1 MFEFTIDTEKYR
13 IEHSDIDDLIVFSQ
27 FSPSELKWKW
37 RQVLDSSDID
47 LTHLYE
53 GVKDFM
59 EKFLVMVNKTLKE
72 NHGEVSQEGGFKNSL
87 EELKYRIANNL
98 KLSGNSLILVDWD

>member
-1 MFEFTIDTEKYR
+1 MFEFTIDKEKYR
-13 IEHSDIDDLIVFSQ
+13 IEHVDIDDLIVFSQ
-27 FSPSELKWKW
+27 FYPIESKWKW
-37 RQVLDSSDID
+37 RQVLESSDIN
-47 LTHLYE
+47 LPHLYE

-72 NHGEVSQEGGFKNSL
+72 NHGEVEQEGGFKNSL

-98 KLSGNSLILVDWD
+98 KLSGNSITLVDWD